1 MSFLLTLVK
10 AKGAFLL
17 ARVEITWTSCSCLA
31 FRVSMRSPALF
42 FAAPAVVATPKM
54 KAAKSN
60 KSFFISFYYI

>member
-1 MSFLLTLVK
+1 MKILVK
-10 AKGAFLL
+10 PKSFTAFNLKQVYFISL
-17 ARVEITWTSCSCLA
+17 T
-31 FRVSMRSPALF
+31 ALF